1 MARQAMTPFSNDSAK
16 NANRLAFD
24 VDESPSNLLKKV
36 PWAKDVTRPSSSR
49 TPRMHHCEYS
59 IFTAT

>member
-16 NANRLAFD
+16 NANRLALD

-36 PWAKDVTRPSSSR
+36 P
-49 TPRMHHCEYS
+49 
-59 IFTAT
+59 